1 MKDQTPLILALD
13 VATPAT
19 ALDILDETGDALS
32 FIKIGHQLYALGGLP
47 FVREIMNRG
56 YRVFLD
62 LKLHDIPNTVRMAV
76 EVLSGEGLWALTLH
90 CSGGRSMMRAARE
103 VVDAHGADTM
113 LLGVTVLTSLDE
125 AEWSEV
131 HPNCPMDEALARR
144 AACARD
150 AGMHGIV
157 CSPSDLAV
165 VRAAAGQEIKTVVP
179 GVRFETGGDDQSRT
193 GTPRETICAGADY
206 LVVGRP
212 ILKAANRVEMIE
224 RIAGDIREGFA
235 CRKKM

>member
-103 VVDAHGADTM
+103 SYLLSDYTKFGARSNFLHTPIHGLTGIVTDQA
-113 LLGVTVLTSLDE
+113 LGDE
-125 AEWSEV
+125 A
-131 HPNCPMDEALARR
+131 M
-144 AACARD
+144 
-150 AGMHGIV
+150 
-157 CSPSDLAV
+157 
-165 VRAAAGQEIKTVVP
+165 Q
-179 GVRFETGGDDQSRT
+179 
-193 GTPRETICAGADY
+193 
-206 LVVGRP
+206 
-212 ILKAANRVEMIE
+212 ILQQDNVKL
-224 RIAGDIREGFA
+224 FLP
-235 CRKKM
+235 